1 MIDLSKIISLII
13 DMLLIGHPH
22 NKLVM
27 DKSHQVCDLDI
38 WPDDLSIIEEC
49 VLVMPNLY
57 TKFEVCRSKG
67 SPVINRTSFPTDRQT
82 DGHVCKTICSKLSI
96 WGHDKCVGGIV
107 HVETVSNHG

>member
-1 MIDLSKIISLII
+1 
-13 DMLLIGHPH
+13 MLLIGHPH

-82 DGHVCKTICSKLSI
+82 DRRTDMCKTICPKNT
-96 WGHDKCVGGIV
+96 GHDKCVGGKV
-107 HVETVSNHG
+107 HVLDSK